1 MKIGDLVKVIYEST
15 TGIVAK
21 ITPLFDG
28 ADPPD
33 VRITL
38 HTGNEFPAH
47 KLEVINE
54 NR

>member
-1 MKIGDLVKVIYEST
+1 MKVGDLVKTIYER
-15 TGIVAK
+15 TGIVVK
-21 ITPLFDG
+21 VTPLFDG

-47 KLEVINE
+47 KLKVINE
-54 NR
+54 SR